1 MTSPLPLKVCT
12 LAELPTGKAAVIQ
25 DVISEGLRSRLM
37 AMGCLPGEP
46 IMITHKAPF
55 GGPIAIE
62 VFGYKL
68 SLRKIEAKA
77 ILVNPA
83 F

>member
-1 MTSPLPLKVCT
+1 MTPPALTICT

-25 DVISEGLRSRLM
+25 EVISESLRARLM

-62 VFGYKL
+62 IFGYRL

-83 F
+83 H